1 MNEAVHHYI
10 RAKNIDSFQKLRL
23 LLFLYQNPRLKVTS
37 QELAHRLHLGDTLL
51 IETLL
56 ADLHQ
61 AGLVIQMGIYY
72 QLADEPE
79 VRFQLQQLA
88 SAFEHPVTRQELL
101 KQVKPTPIP
110 RSHPETGFQ
119 RRWLF
124 ELSSQ

>member
-37 QELAHRLHLGDTLL
+37 QELVHWLHLGDTLL

-61 AGLVIQMGIYY
+61 AGLVIQIGIYY

-79 VRFQLQQLA
+79 VKLHLQQLA
-88 SAFEHPVTRQELL
+88 SAFEHPVMRQELL
-101 KQVKPTPIP
+101 KQVKPKPAHRLHTDLP
-110 RSHPETGFQ
+110 SQ
-119 RRWLF
+119 WRWQF
-124 ELSSQ
+124 N